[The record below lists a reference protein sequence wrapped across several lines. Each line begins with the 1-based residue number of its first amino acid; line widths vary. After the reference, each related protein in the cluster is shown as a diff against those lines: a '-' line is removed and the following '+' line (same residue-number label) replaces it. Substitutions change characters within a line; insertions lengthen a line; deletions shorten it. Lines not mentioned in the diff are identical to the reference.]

1 MKRSIPV
8 LDNFLTAVLNGR
20 STVVSRV
27 QPPKGPTLA
36 GRSRWI
42 VQGTDCYFLCIIIY
56 FTHLISCLDSI
67 TAVCFRG
74 IEGRTL
80 VVTMDSSQGPME
92 HAMTHRDKLN
102 KEILLSETSKY
113 EDEGRENKSW
123 SLLAA
128 WGGDESVYTS
138 QAGVSRQQKFF
149 SPRISTLSVE
159 SDDDVSIASK
169 STYAMTRSE
178 HTRKLSS
185 PGAYL
190 RLQSVIT
197 PPAPHPLTDL
207 LRTSSSQHQIHMDKV
222 IHSMASLSRAGK
234 ERGKRKANQDSC
246 FAFRQFVQ
254 PHQAIAGVMDGHGPN
269 GHAVSRYIRK
279 TMPAMIAE
287 QMEKKGEV
295 AIQSVLKSS
304 FIQTHEGLRVAT
316 PPINARLSGSTA
328 AVALFQGRRITLSWV
343 GDSRAIIV
351 RQHEDGLCEGIALTK
366 DHKPTDSSELTRIL
380 NHGGR
385 VQRLADSSGREIGP
399 YRVWVSGSWV
409 PGLAMSRALGD
420 FVAHGVGVV
429 AEPEIVTHD
438 IHDRDTFLIVA
449 SDGVWEFMSVQEVA
463 TLVHG
468 CQTAEEACRRIVE
481 EASSRWQAINEGVTD
496 DITVVAT
503 KFLTLHT

>member
-1 MKRSIPV
+1 MDLKR
-8 LDNFLTAVLNGR
+8 
-20 STVVSRV
+20 
-27 QPPKGPTLA
+27 
-36 GRSRWI
+36 
-42 VQGTDCYFLCIIIY
+42 
-56 FTHLISCLDSI
+56 
-67 TAVCFRG
+67 
-74 IEGRTL
+74 E
-80 VVTMDSSQGPME
+80 VVTMASSQGPLE
-92 HAMTHRDKLN
+92 HAMVRGDKTQ
-102 KEILLSETSKY
+102 KDTLLGETNNH
-113 EDEGRENKSW
+113 EGEGRENKSW

-138 QAGVSRQQKFF
+138 QPGVARQQKLF
-149 SPRISTLSVE
+149 SPRFSSLSAE
-159 SDDDVSIASK
+159 SDDDMSITSK
-169 STYAMTRSE
+169 STYAMTRSD
-178 HTRKLSS
+178 HTRKTSC

-207 LRTSSSQHQIHMDKV
+207 LRTSSSQHQIHMDKI

-234 ERGKRKANQDSC
+234 ERGRKKTNQDSC

-269 GHAVSRYIRK
+269 GHVVSRYIRRN
-279 TMPAMIAE
+279 MPSLIAE
-287 QMEKKGEV
+287 QLGKKGEV
-295 AIQSVLKSS
+295 AIHSVLKSS
-304 FIQTHEGLRVAT
+304 FIQAHEGLRIAT

-328 AVALFQGRRITLSWV
+328 AVALFQGRRVTISWV

-351 RQHEDGLCEGIALTK
+351 RQHADGRCEGIAVTK

-399 YRVWVSGSWV
+399 YRVWIAGSWV
-409 PGLAMSRALGD
+409 PGLAMSRAIGD

-438 IHDRDTFLIVA
+438 IGDGDTFLIVA

-463 TLVHG
+463 TLVHD
-468 CQTAEEACRRIVE
+468 CETAEEACRRIVE

-503 KFLTLHT
+503 KFLN